1 MDSDRTDDWRKFLAE
16 FRGETDRGCTLLGPA
31 LIDDEL
37 KAILLHYLIDRPP
50 SRKLFA
56 GPAAPLGTL
65 SARSS
70 LAYALGVI
78 SPEEYESITVL
89 RKIRNEF
96 AHKTMGLSFDS
107 PNVIELLKTLPIAKA
122 GAERPEETTRQRFEI
137 AVAIL
142 IYNLFGRRSRLTELG
157 IAAREFNKT

>member
-16 FRGETDRGCTLLGPA
+16 FRGETDRGCALLGPA

-37 KAILLHYLIDRPP
+37 KAILLYFLIDRPP
-50 SRKLFA
+50 SGKLLD
-56 GPAAPLGTL
+56 GPLRSL

-78 SPEEYESITVL
+78 STEEYESIAVL
-89 RKIRNEF
+89 SEIRNKF

-107 PNVIELLKTLPIAKA
+107 PSVIDLLKKLPAAKT
-122 GAERPEETTRQRFEI
+122 GAKRLEEAARQRFEI
-137 AVAIL
+137 AVAVL
-142 IYNLFGRRSRLTELG
+142 IYNLFGRKSRLTELG